1 MAPLAAVPASDNEKA
16 EGEVDL
22 DFNPVL
28 QARMLIEKG
37 EKSRRGGKQLR
48 AGAAGALGR
57 LVKYIGGN
65 LQGEQGKGMKGKK
78 RDRIRELD
86 RDLAK
91 EAKAALALE
100 RAKEQDEAL
109 FRKAERAALEAK
121 KEQTRGRH

>member
-1 MAPLAAVPASDNEKA
+1 MPASDNEKA